1 MRPKMTSN
9 WRRGV
14 IGTMVVGG
22 LGDASGGMSA
32 GLRSADLRPADLRS
46 ADFFPL
52 IGVDWVAG
60 LGTSESIYRY

>member
-22 LGDASGGMSA
+22 SADASGGDELA
-32 GLRSADLRPADLRS
+32 GLWLADLRF

-52 IGVDWVAG
+52 IGVDSLAG